1 MMPYE
6 SHTIYGK
13 SHTIARRFLRQVRC
27 LFSDIFY
34 PLAQLGYFLIVV
46 LYLIVQLFN
55 IGTVGVN
62 VSIEIENFFFCTVP
76 LFILQLFIFKFYIGN
91 GLLQLSIA
99 VLELYNLLLQ
109 FIDVGQ
115 DQATAILYFCFR
127 CDRGHSCHITWI
139 GVDFDDA
146 AGSDPRHIGEHPQR
160 DSPKLLRHRD
170 MHHIEI
176 WG

>member
-1 MMPYE
+1 MGSWQSQLFMPVFVENLVGTLLGMMPYE

-62 VSIEIENFFFCTVP
+62 VSIEIENFFFCTC
-76 LFILQLFIFKFYIGN
+76 
-91 GLLQLSIA
+91 LLYTS
-99 VLELYNLLLQ
+99 
-109 FIDVGQ
+109 
-115 DQATAILYFCFR
+115 
-127 CDRGHSCHITWI
+127 
-139 GVDFDDA
+139 
-146 AGSDPRHIGEHPQR
+146 
-160 DSPKLLRHRD
+160 
-170 MHHIEI
+170 
-176 WG
+176 